1 VRRSI
6 WLDWIIPDYA
16 DWKLPIKVIGN
27 TAMALFVLCLLGREC
42 AFDGWRL
49 TQTDT
54 ILVLTQE
61 DLNASKLDRKTGFH
75 VTLYVCA

>member
-1 VRRSI
+1 MNRPNVRIFVHEVRRSI

-54 ILVLTQE
+54 ILVLTH
-61 DLNASKLDRKTGFH
+61 RKT
-75 VTLYVCA
+75 